1 MRLPR
6 ALPSFSRG
14 AQRTKE
20 RPPAP
25 RIFGEMARR
34 ALPALLAFA
43 ALLSDVGAHHGF
55 ALALLLLAIPA
66 ALVVAL
72 DCYGDRLE
80 RRCGGARPILAAL
93 CLVLLVLSAAL
104 RSPAVVGGV
113 PQFAVSALVVTVL
126 LYSIAAAGAL
136 VPPRRSVVVTLPARE
151 TTQRRRRAA

>member
-43 ALLSDVGAHHGF
+43 ALLSDVGAHHGL

-80 RRCGGARPILAAL
+80 RRCGGTRPILAAL
-93 CLVLLVLSAAL
+93 CLSLLVLSAAL

-113 PQFAVSALVVTVL
+113 PQFAVSALRPRERGGR
-126 LYSIAAAGAL
+126 ARGA
-136 VPPRRSVVVTLPARE
+136 V
-151 TTQRRRRAA
+151 